1 MGFLSSFKVMKIEGH
16 DSDTVSFRTSRACVL
31 LGALFIFAGI
41 GIIIQLL
48 RGKLFFSLFWF
59 CLFCLA
65 VSAGFILAGL
75 VLITYRKYVGIT
87 RSQRKIA
94 LMESSI
100 LGVRSSAY
108 HFDELMNVELTR
120 DSECFLTNT
129 ANLWVVKL
137 FFNDGDGFVVERV
150 FSSICAREAKY
161 AAEIIAIATGKEL
174 VVSCMPEERLILSR
188 V

>member
-16 DSDTVSFRTSRACVL
+16 DSDTVTFRTSRVCVA
-31 LGALFIFAGI
+31 LGALFIIAGI

-48 RGKLFFSLFWF
+48 RGKLFFSLFGF

-75 VLITYRKYVGIT
+75 VLVTYRKDVGIT
-87 RSQRKIA
+87 RSQRKIS
-94 LMESSI
+94 LLESSI
-100 LGVRSSAY
+100 LGVRSTAY
-108 HFDELMNVELTR
+108 HFDELLNVELTR
-120 DSECFLTNT
+120 NSECFLTNT
-129 ANLWVVKL
+129 ANLWVVKV
-137 FFNDGDGFVVERV
+137 FINDGDGFSVERV

-161 AAEIIAIATGKEL
+161 AAEIIAVATGKEL
-174 VVSCMPEERLILSR
+174 IVSCMPEERLILGR